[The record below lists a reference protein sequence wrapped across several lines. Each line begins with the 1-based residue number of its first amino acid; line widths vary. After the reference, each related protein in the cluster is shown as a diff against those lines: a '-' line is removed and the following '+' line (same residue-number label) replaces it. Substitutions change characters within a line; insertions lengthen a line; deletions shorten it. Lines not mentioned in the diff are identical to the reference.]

1 MRVIEGRDTERFD
14 ITDYM
19 KNFSRESQTRD
30 PQIDRN
36 KNKLTLADLKNYTSK
51 TNRTFI
57 KNTAEDD
64 Y

>member
-1 MRVIEGRDTERFD
+1 MRVIEGRDTKRFD
-14 ITDYM
+14 ITGYL

-36 KNKLTLADLKNYTSK
+36 RNKLTLADLKTYTNK
-51 TNRTFI
+51 TNKTLI